1 MPMNH
6 VGHPEHK
13 SMSHQEKTHSGI
25 KFAMGFAIGTLV
37 GTLIG
42 VYATQ
47 NIERGIASEKLSNV
61 EDAMATM
68 KKHTHSMGDA
78 VRYTFRSIKK
88 TVGKGSEKIIHEAEK
103 GIEDIKKN
111 L

>member
-13 SMSHQEKTHSGI
+13 SMSLQEETHGGI

-42 VYATQ
+42 VYATL
-47 NIERGIASEKLSNV
+47 NIERGIASEKLSSV
-61 EDAMATM
+61 EDAMANM
-68 KKHTHSMGDA
+68 KEHTHSMGDA

-88 TVGKGSEKIIHEAEK
+88 SVGKGSEKIIHEAENMMD
-103 GIEDIKKN
+103 DIKA
-111 L
+111 

>member
-1 MPMNH
+1 MRNQ
-6 VGHPEHK
+6 K
-13 SMSHQEKTHSGI
+13 DTHGGM
-25 KFAMGFAIGTLV
+25 KFTMGFAFGALV

-47 NIERGIASEKLSNV
+47 NIERGIASEKLSSV
-61 EDAMATM
+61 EDAMANM
-68 KKHTHSMGDA
+68 KEHTHSMGDA
-78 VRYTFRSIKK
+78 VRYTFQSVKK
-88 TVGKGSEKIIHEAEK
+88 AVGKGSEKIMQEAED